1 MYMVCHAVDE
11 IKVNAFFFGVG
22 LDVFENIYPLVF
34 VKRGGIGQD
43 DEVGAVQAQQVV
55 VLTLRL
61 FGVELK

>member
-1 MYMVCHAVDE
+1 M
-11 IKVNAFFFGVG
+11 AFV
-22 LDVFENIYPLVF
+22 VVF

-43 DEVGAVQAQQVV
+43 VEVGAVQAQQVV